1 MIKKKKAA
9 FNLLQ
14 KHRKFPLKAVLK
26 SMPFYAILISHTC
39 GNWGWYMVLIELPLY
54 MKMVLKFKITENA
67 ALAATPF
74 FTMWLFSL
82 MLSKILDTLRAKEKL
97 TTTTARK
104 IATLFAT
111 VIPFICLLGLCFIG
125 CRRVLAVVLMT
136 VAITACGGF
145 FCGYLSNHI
154 DIAPNHAGMLMAI
167 TNSFAT
173 IPGILVPLFVGYL
186 THDDVSKI
194 SKTLFLFN
202 SKTCFVCS
210 QPLTLGE

>member
-1 MIKKKKAA
+1 MYYTA

-14 KHRKFPLKAVLK
+14 KHFKFPLKAVAK

-54 MKMVLKFKITENA
+54 MKMVLKFKIAENA

-82 MLSKILDTLRAKEKL
+82 VLSKILDTLREKNKL
-97 TTTTARK
+97 STTMARK

-125 CRRVLAVVLMT
+125 CRRILAVVLMT
-136 VAITACGGF
+136 LAITTCGGF

-186 THDDVSKI
+186 THDDVSKY
-194 SKTLFLFN
+194 SESVLSN
-202 SKTCFVCS
+202 SLKHLLCCYS
-210 QPLTLGE
+210 LRLTLGE